1 MNSTRP
7 TTIQGDSDAAVNE
20 LRSLR
25 PNGPWTLAAITAEGG
40 APEVMTFNGAKDIP
54 AMRDW
59 IAEGNGQKNQY
70 WTLNPTR
77 TRMNRK
83 PAKSDIAR
91 FEYAYVECDPLPG
104 ESSTDAK
111 RRHRAKLT
119 SMKKPPSTIYDSGN
133 GVVGIWKL
141 KNPVTIAS
149 GDVSAVAE
157 CEAVNIGLKQE
168 LGGKAQGV
176 DDCHNIGRL
185 LRLPHTVNIP
195 NMKKRA
201 AGRVVELAGNVVT
214 FSDRLY
220 SIEELPKAEVAL
232 RSDRDAV
239 PFGDAETVDAGDL
252 DNLPISERTKT
263 IITEGEFPGEQ
274 KPSRS
279 EWEAEGICA
288 MVRAFIPPEKILGVI
303 TNPDFK
309 ISERV
314 LARRDGT
321 NRSDEEAAA
330 YGRKEI
336 ERLTKMVWSQRR
348 KEIQE
353 DFAEPIETYHLDDL
367 ITADKAKRKAGVARF
382 KAISLSAIRDLPPL
396 EYVLQGVIPVN
407 ALFELYGKEK
417 SGKTFWA
424 ATLGFCIAT
433 GTAFF
438 GKATKPGRVLHVIGE
453 GNMKSFG
460 NRVEAW
466 IKDQAQSPAQS
477 KELEERFE
485 KNWCVLPIAVHI
497 DVESQVKDFLEA
509 NPGEWTLIIVDTMLR
524 NMVGHISDPKDM
536 SAFVRGCDAIRE
548 KTGAAVLVLHH
559 EGKDASKGGM
569 GSMVMNAAV
578 DGVAKFYRKGN
589 ARIFSIVVLRDGD
602 DRQPDMAFELK
613 SVLLDLSFDDYG
625 DNEVRS
631 AVLKLTGTQ
640 ERAVVTLTAAE
651 ELLLVIRETSPS
663 KQSKLVTEEL
673 SKQQVSKHVKDL
685 RDDGYLEQG
694 GLALT
699 PEGEE
704 YARTI
709 EEFG

>member
-1 MNSTRP
+1 MSPAN
-7 TTIQGDSDAAVNE
+7 IQGDSDAAVTE
-20 LRSLR
+20 LRTLR
-25 PNGPWTLAAITAEGG
+25 PNGPWTLAAIPADDG
-40 APEVMTFNGAKDIP
+40 AIDVASFKGADEVADMLEWIKARNGK
-54 AMRDW
+54 
-59 IAEGNGQKNQY
+59 KNLH

-83 PAKSDIAR
+83 PTKAAIAR
-91 FEYAYVECDPLPG
+91 FEYAHVECDPLPD
-104 ESSTDAK
+104 ESSADAK
-111 RRHRAKLT
+111 RRHRAKLKA
-119 SMKKPPSTIYDSGN
+119 MKYPPWKIYDSGN
-133 GVVGIWKL
+133 GVVAVWKL
-141 KNPVTIAS
+141 KRPVVIKPGDMITI
-149 GDVSAVAE
+149 AE
-157 CEAVNIGLKQE
+157 CEAVNIGLKLV
-168 LGGKAQGV
+168 LGGKAQGY
-176 DDCHNIGRL
+176 DDCHNADRL
-185 LRLPHTVNIP
+185 LRLPYTVNIP
-195 NMKKRA
+195 NAKKRA
-201 AGRVVELAGNVVT
+201 AGRVVQLAGNVET
-214 FSDRLY
+214 FPNRRY

-232 RSDRDAV
+232 KADRDAV
-239 PFGDAETVDAGDL
+239 PFGDAETVDVEDL
-252 DNLPISERTKT
+252 DKLPISKRTKT
-263 IITEGEFPGEQ
+263 IIIEGKFPGEE

-279 EWEAEGICA
+279 EWEAEVICA
-288 MVRAFIPPEKILGVI
+288 MVRAFIPPEKTLGVI

-314 LARRDGT
+314 LLRRDGT
-321 NRSDEEAAA
+321 DRSDEEAAA

-336 ERLTKMVWSQRR
+336 ERLTQKVWAQKR
-348 KEIQE
+348 KEIRE
-353 DFAEPIETYHLDDL
+353 EFASEPIETHHLDEL
-367 ITADKAKRKAGVARF
+367 IEADQAKRKAGVARF
-382 KAISLSAIRDLPPL
+382 KAITLSAIRNLPPL
-396 EYVLQGVIPVN
+396 EYVLPGVIPVN

-433 GTAFF
+433 GTDFF
-438 GKATKPGRVLHVIGE
+438 GKAIKPGRVLHVIGE
-453 GNMKSFG
+453 GNIKSFG

-466 IKDQAQSPAQS
+466 IKDQAQSSTQA

-485 KNWCVLPIAVHI
+485 KNWCVLPIAVHV

-602 DRQPDMAFELK
+602 DRQPNMVFELK
-613 SVLLDLSFDDYG
+613 SVLLDLSFDDHR

-640 ERAVVTLTAAE
+640 ERTVVTPTAAE
-651 ELLLVIRETSPS
+651 ELLLAIRETSPS
-663 KQSKLVTEEL
+663 KQSELVTEER
-673 SKQQVSKHVKDL
+673 SKQQVSKYVKDL
-685 RDDGYLEQG
+685 RDDGYLEQDS
-694 GLALT
+694 LALT
-699 PEGEE
+699 SEGEE
-704 YARTI
+704 NARII
-709 EEFG
+709 EEFGAP